1 MEDSKVKLPEG
12 WNSYDG
18 TWIKKNDFKNK
29 KGGEITDIDD
39 KIKKFVELLNN
50 VDVSKFKG
58 GITNFCFRFPDIV
71 KNIFGTKCEVQ
82 KGNFLTQ
89 LWIEDKS
96 TNPFDYTDFCNAIFD
111 FIDKNSRSEDAKK
124 QNYCLLFEMIF
135 MKSGFIGSCDS
146 FNCDGTLQNMEDHI
160 LYIFTQKAW
169 THMPII
175 SSMFMEKLC
184 SKITNTDIEKYN
196 FKFVLKAENND
207 QEISKYGSIVINS
220 ADIKNIETL
229 NKLKLSYYKALLKNK
244 FNPNESK
251 DFFNTIS
258 SYLVD
263 FVCDS
268 NNSRDKIDLIR
279 EINQYTNVNNFLN
292 EKQNLPQ
299 LCSIPNKIMQGA
311 LWDQSKLSLLRE
323 LFAIIA
329 DLLQRTDDKKQYWKL
344 ASNAIDCIESI
355 IKTPDNYNRIQW
367 HIDCCLQQI
376 YNVAVFINPD
386 QAYQKI
392 SDLFTS
398 VTPSCRAKIFT
409 SLLNLL
415 RGDTEKEPN
424 KYYLDAI
431 SSVSEELATN
441 KEIKQAKDKLCEF
454 VEFIRTDPKKNI
466 SSDIFQ
472 SLFNAINK
480 HFPMS
485 KDSIHNSDFTTRCN
499 LLTQLFHNFAETNPK
514 AEEVYFEKVKTIMDE
529 YQKFLNNNKSQ
540 IPFNSCKRQNF
551 ARPQICSL
559 IEIVV
564 IGRKN
569 LSKGKVKY
577 KDVMQIVDIIDKS
590 FPSDG
595 EKDKKDRCEAITHL
609 FQLLT
614 KHGLLEAFLFPF
626 DLSFLVEQVVKVGFK
641 TGVTWAKNKWKK
653 FRNQR
658 PKKQMTG
665 FIPPKDAD
673 KATKSKDKNDTTK
686 SNEKKIEILSYREI
700 LPDEIN
706 NTVDGYNKE
715 LKKEQVNEKFDLDAQ
730 VFRDIEKDVIQERL
744 FELNKII
751 NNNASEQKN
760 PLIGIF
766 RFLSTQQFK
775 LDQFLSIFQCSYL
788 DTVVDIIN
796 LPILDYVID
805 KYDVT
810 QEAGEL
816 FESKD
821 KNAEENDKFNQKCAY
836 NPRLKS
842 INKLLINHF
851 IQQLIKAIVKN
862 SNKFFYKSIDGTE
875 SLRKKIDEV
884 SQKITLSLLKK
895 FGSVYGIILK
905 IQTAAKNVGE
915 KGEYNTTA
923 AAIFGFVLDFI
934 NGEKDKDSNLLTL
947 LLELVSKFDFE
958 DLKIEKDDIQSKKN
972 TYDVINFFMGLITFS
987 KALDCDTEIF
997 ADGGSENNKK
1007 KTTEKLINLLR
1018 KIVDTKE
1025 FKGFVGKVLSEE
1037 YVNKIKQ
1044 LIDDVAKLKF
1054 EDCAYLLCSDEI
1066 LAQNKENG
1074 KNDKDEEDE
1083 DKNENTINSIN
1094 IGSEEDEKNDLF
1106 NIDNKNSIKKENK
1119 KESKLDIILNQTAMF
1134 SWLRENKNGKTRFF
1148 DFVKSLSDE
1157 KKIKEFEKCKKGQIK
1172 NDQKEQK
1179 KMENIESNN
1188 NIKLKNEIN
1197 LNVSEIKVN
1206 NQVNNNNIINDEN
1219 NDNEIKN
1226 ELNNSNDNINEINK
1240 EENKEEN
1247 NNIINL
1253 ENYKE
1258 GKDINIAE
1266 KEAEITSSLIKN
1278 QFNKSEN
1285 SEKENIDLNVDP
1297 NVNKIENALKLND
1310 KKQLVNNIIKKDQIE
1325 KNLNDNEIKNERNNN
1340 KEDINEINM
1349 DTNIM
1354 ERKIKNDLDVKNDE
1368 ENDSRIHSE
1377 NKPEI
1382 EHHNMQI
1389 DVMINMES
1397 NNKLEQKERSDTN
1410 RSIIVVKKKKPT
1422 RRKFELSN
1430 DNDVVKEVNNINVED
1445 KVKKDDIVGDQKKQ
1459 NENNIESQIE
1469 VINDTDDTNTNKE
1482 KKNSNSMNN
1491 IIKDTNE
1498 INLVTKEINEI
1509 KNKDNNN
1516 ENLAKTQQENKT
1528 VEDVNA
1534 KTNNNIENNGKE
1546 IRNINFNSINNF
1558 FKQNEDMKNENKNIA
1573 NKESR
1578 KRKNSFMFKNKLTLD
1593 DANEIE
1599 IVNQI
1604 KSEKNKSKIENNDI
1618 KENVKNELNNIER
1631 DESTTNKNSN
1641 NIENKIIDN
1650 QNNPEEKFNSSNNN
1664 DKNIE
1669 ENVAQKQ
1676 QEIFDSIKNSFP
1688 KVLIKNENKN
1698 TEDKKNRKRRDSFTT
1713 KNKFTLGNNKIDNQT
1728 EINKNGG
1735 QENIEVNYNI
1745 NPDDTNE
1752 NDKMIKNV
1760 IMNINDENSESND
1773 KKENGHNNINQ
1784 NENNN
1789 QNNNQIEEKKNKGEL
1804 KDSNNDINMQIK
1816 NDSSNGDK
1824 NNDNIK
1830 NQDEKAED
1838 ENINTEKQNNKEKNL
1853 NLDGNYASVIQNEC
1867 NPEPNKNKLT
1877 FDKSINTEI
1886 KRSASFSL
1894 EKIYRNNTELSQQ
1907 KQNIPTTTPNNKKKT
1922 IFAII
1927 FGVIFVLSAVFL
1939 ALALTIE
1946 ALNFLALVISMA
1958 VVATIALIILIVL
1971 AFIIYKNNKISEQNN
1986 IEENLPENEKLSWS
2000 QIFDSY
2006 KNNEEENIKRCNSLG
2021 DPIAKS
2027 DQK

>member
-1 MEDSKVKLPEG
+1 MEDSTTKKEERVKLPDD
-12 WNSYDG
+12 WNSYDK
-18 TWIKKNDFKNK
+18 TWMKKDDFKDK
-29 KGGEITDIDD
+29 KGKKIDDIDK
-39 KIKKFVELLNN
+39 KIKKFVELLNRI
-50 VDVSKFKG
+50 KPLEFKG
-58 GITNFCFRFPDIV
+58 GITNFCFRFPYIV
-71 KNIFGTKCEVQ
+71 KDIFGTECKFKKEGVLF
-82 KGNFLTQ
+82 KTN
-89 LWIEDKS
+89 KS
-96 TNPFDYTDFCNAIFD
+96 TNPFDYKEFYSAIFN
-111 FIDKNSRSEDAKK
+111 FIDKNSGSEDAKK
-124 QNYCLLFEMIF
+124 QNYCLLLEMIF
-135 MKSGFIGSCDS
+135 MEPDFIGSYDN
-146 FNCDGTLQNMEDHI
+146 FGYDGTLISIGNHV

-169 THMPII
+169 KHMPII
-175 SSMFMEKLC
+175 SSMFMEELRKRID
-184 SKITNTDIEKYN
+184 SDDIEKYSV
-196 FKFVLKAENND
+196 KFVLGSKSENEEEANKFD
-207 QEISKYGSIVINS
+207 TEEISKYGSIVINR

-229 NKLKLSYYKALLKNK
+229 NKLKLSYYKALWNNK

-251 DFFNTIS
+251 DFFDAIS
-258 SYLVD
+258 SHLVYFD
-263 FVCDS
+263 FVRDS
-268 NNSRDKIDLIR
+268 NNSSDKIDLIR

-292 EKQNLPQ
+292 EKQNLPK
-299 LCSIPNKIMQGA
+299 LALIPNHIKQGD
-311 LWDQSKLSLLRE
+311 LWDQSKLSLLQE
-323 LFAIIA
+323 LCEII
-329 DLLQRTDDKKQYWKL
+329 DNLLQRTDNKKKYWTL

-355 IKTPDNYNRIQW
+355 IKTPNNYNKIQW
-367 HIDCCLQQI
+367 HIDGCLEQI

-386 QAYQKI
+386 QAYRKI
-392 SDLFTS
+392 SDLFIS
-398 VTPSCRAKIFT
+398 VAPSCHVNIFT

-441 KEIKQAKDKLCEF
+441 KEIKQAKDKLCELAQAT
-454 VEFIRTDPKKNI
+454 IN
-466 SSDIFQ
+466 SNIFQ

-485 KDSIHNSDFTTRCN
+485 KGSIHNSDDFTTRCN
-499 LLTQLFHNFAETNPK
+499 LLQKLFCVFATANPK
-514 AEEVYFEKVKTIMDE
+514 AEEVYFEKVETIMDE
-529 YQKFLNNNKSQ
+529 YQKFLNDNKSQ
-540 IPFNSCKRQNF
+540 IPFSLYNRQNF
-551 ARPQICSL
+551 AKPQINSL
-559 IEIVV
+559 IKIVV

-577 KDVMQIVDIIDKS
+577 KDVVQIVDIIDKS

-609 FQLLT
+609 FKLLN
-614 KHGLLEAFLFPF
+614 KHGLLMDFLFPF
-626 DLSFLVEQVVKVGFK
+626 DLSFFVKQGVKVGFK
-641 TGVTWAKNKWKK
+641 TGITWAKNGWKK
-653 FRNQR
+653 FCNQR
-658 PKKQMTG
+658 PQKQMID
-665 FIPPKDAD
+665 FIPPEDKDKAKDAD
-673 KATKSKDKNDTTK
+673 KTTKSKDKNDTTKSKDKNDTTK
-686 SNEKKIEILSYREI
+686 SNEKKEKILSYREI

-706 NTVDGYNKE
+706 NTVDDYNKE
-715 LKKEQVNEKFDLDAQ
+715 LKKEQVNKKFDLDAQ
-730 VFRDIEKDVIQERL
+730 VFRDIKEDVIQERL

-751 NNNASEQKN
+751 NNNASEQEN

-766 RFLSTQQFK
+766 RFLSDQQFN
-775 LDQFLSIFQCSYL
+775 LNQFLSIFQCSYL
-788 DTVVDIIN
+788 NTVVDLIN
-796 LPILDYVID
+796 LPILDYVIN

-810 QEAGEL
+810 QEAGKL
-816 FESKD
+816 FESED
-821 KNAEENDKFNQKCAY
+821 KKAEENDKFNQKCAY

-862 SNKFFYKSIDGTE
+862 SNKFFYTLIDGKE

-884 SQKITLSLLKK
+884 SQKITSSLLKK

-905 IQTAAKNVGE
+905 IQTAAKNVGD
-915 KGEYNTTA
+915 KGEYSTTA
-923 AAIFGFVLDFI
+923 SAIFDFVLDFI

-947 LLELVSKFDFE
+947 LLELVSEFDFE
-958 DLKIEKDDIQSKKN
+958 DLNIEKDRVQLKEY

-1007 KTTEKLINLLR
+1007 KTTDKLINLLK

-1025 FKGFVGKVLSEE
+1025 FKCFVGKCLSKE

-1074 KNDKDEEDE
+1074 KNDKDKGDK

-1134 SWLRENKNGKTRFF
+1134 SWLRKNKHGNTTFF
-1148 DFVKSLSDE
+1148 DLRTSLSDE
-1157 KKIKEFEKCKKGQIK
+1157 KKIKEFENYKEQIK

-1179 KMENIESNN
+1179 NMDDIEAKKNINP
-1188 NIKLKNEIN
+1188 KNKID
-1197 LNVSEIKVN
+1197 LNVSEIKKRTKL
-1206 NQVNNNNIINDEN
+1206 N
-1219 NDNEIKN
+1219 ND
-1226 ELNNSNDNINEINK
+1226 
-1240 EENKEEN
+1240 
-1247 NNIINL
+1247 
-1253 ENYKE
+1253 
-1258 GKDINIAE
+1258 
-1266 KEAEITSSLIKN
+1266 
-1278 QFNKSEN
+1278 
-1285 SEKENIDLNVDP
+1285 
-1297 NVNKIENALKLND
+1297 
-1310 KKQLVNNIIKKDQIE
+1310 KQLVNNIIKKDQIE
-1325 KNLNDNEIKNERNNN
+1325 KNLNDNEIKNERNKN
-1340 KEDINEINM
+1340 KEYINEIKI

-1354 ERKIKNDLDVKNDE
+1354 EKKIKNDLDVKNGE
-1368 ENDSRIHSE
+1368 ENDSRIHLE
-1377 NKPEI
+1377 NNLEI
-1382 EHHNMQI
+1382 ENNNMQI
-1389 DVMINMES
+1389 DVMINIES

-1445 KVKKDDIVGDQKKQ
+1445 KVKKDDIVANQKKQ

-1469 VINDTDDTNTNKE
+1469 VINSTDDTNTNKE

-1516 ENLAKTQQENKT
+1516 GNLAKTQQENKT

-1578 KRKNSFMFKNKLTLD
+1578 KRRNSFMFENKLTLD

-1618 KENVKNELNNIER
+1618 KENVKNELDNIER
-1631 DESTTNKNSN
+1631 DKSTTNKNSN

-1669 ENVAQKQ
+1669 KNVAQKQ

-1698 TEDKKNRKRRDSFTT
+1698 TEDKKSRKRRDSFTT

-1745 NPDDTNE
+1745 NPDNTNE

-1789 QNNNQIEEKKNKGEL
+1789 QNNNQIEEKENKDEI
-1804 KDSNNDINMQIK
+1804 KDSKNNINIQIK
-1816 NDSSNGDK
+1816 DANANGNK
-1824 NNDNIK
+1824 SNDNIN
-1830 NQDEKAED
+1830 NQNEKTEN
-1838 ENINTEKQNNKEKNL
+1838 ENINAEEQNNKEKNL
-1853 NLDGNYASVIQNEC
+1853 NLDGIYA
-1867 NPEPNKNKLT
+1867 

-1927 FGVIFVLSAVFL
+1927 FGIIFVLSVVFL
-1939 ALALTIE
+1939 SLALTIE
-1946 ALNFLALVISMA
+1946 TLNFLALVVSMA
-1958 VVATIALIILIVL
+1958 VVATIALIIVILL
-1971 AFIIYKNNKISEQNN
+1971 ACIIYKNNKISEQNN
-1986 IEENLPENEKLSWS
+1986 IEENLPENEKLSLS

-2006 KNNEEENIKRCNSLG
+2006 KNNEEGNIKRCNSLG
-2021 DPIAKS
+2021 NPIAKS

>member
-1 MEDSKVKLPEG
+1 MEDSTTKKEERVKLPEG
-12 WNSYDG
+12 WNSYNK
-18 TWIKKNDFKNK
+18 TWITKDDFKDK
-29 KGGEITDIDD
+29 KGKEITDIDK
-39 KIKKFVELLNN
+39 KIKKFIELLNN
-50 VDVSKFKG
+50 VGVSKFEG

-71 KNIFGTKCEVQ
+71 KDIFGTECKLQ
-82 KGNFLTQ
+82 KGNRVTRF
-89 LWIEDKS
+89 WIKDKS
-96 TNPFDYTDFCNAIFD
+96 TNPFDYKGFCDAIFD
-111 FIDKNSRSEDAKK
+111 FIDKQSVKEAKK
-124 QNYCLLFEMIF
+124 QNYCLLLEMIF
-135 MKSGFIGSCDS
+135 MKPGFIGSYGN
-146 FNCDGTLQNMEDHI
+146 FEYDGTLISIENHV
-160 LYIFTQKAW
+160 LYIFTQKTW

-196 FKFVLKAENND
+196 FKFVLKSENNV
-207 QEISKYGSIVINS
+207 QEISKYGSIVING
-220 ADIKNIETL
+220 ADIQSIEAL

-258 SYLVD
+258 LYLVD

-268 NNSRDKIDLIR
+268 NNSRGKIDLIR

-292 EKQNLPQ
+292 EKQNLQQ
-299 LCSIPNKIMQGA
+299 LESIPNKIMQGA

-355 IKTPDNYNRIQW
+355 IKTPNNYNKIQW
-367 HIDCCLQQI
+367 HIDGCLKQI
-376 YNVAVFINPD
+376 YDVAVFIDPD

-392 SDLFTS
+392 SDLFIS
-398 VTPSCRAKIFT
+398 VAPSCHVNIFT
-409 SLLNLL
+409 SFLNLL

-441 KEIKQAKDKLCEF
+441 KEIKQAKEKLCEF

-485 KDSIHNSDFTTRCN
+485 KDNDGCTARCRLLKKLFCDFAT
-499 LLTQLFHNFAETNPK
+499 ANPK
-514 AEEVYFEKVKTIMDE
+514 AEEVYFEKVETIMDE
-529 YQKFLNNNKSQ
+529 YQKFLNDNKSQ
-540 IPFNSCKRQNF
+540 IPFSLYERQNF
-551 ARPQICSL
+551 AEPQINSL
-559 IEIVV
+559 IKIVV
-564 IGRKN
+564 IGRKK
-569 LSKGKVKY
+569 LSNGKVKY

-626 DLSFLVEQVVKVGFK
+626 DLSFFVEQGVTVVFK
-641 TGVTWAKNKWKK
+641 TSVTWFKNGWKK

-658 PKKQMTG
+658 PKKQMTD
-665 FIPPKDAD
+665 FISPKDAD

-706 NTVDGYNKE
+706 NTVDNYNKE

-730 VFRDIEKDVIQERL
+730 VFRDIEKDVIQTRL

-751 NNNASEQKN
+751 NNNAPEQEN

-766 RFLSTQQFK
+766 RFLSDQQFN
-775 LDQFLSIFQCSYL
+775 LNQFLSIFQCSYL
-788 DTVVDIIN
+788 DTVVDLIN
-796 LPILDYVID
+796 LPILDYVIN

-810 QEAGEL
+810 QEAGKL
-816 FESKD
+816 FESED

-862 SNKFFYKSIDGTE
+862 SNKFFYTLIDGKE

-884 SQKITLSLLKK
+884 SQKITSSLLKK

-934 NGEKDKDSNLLTL
+934 NGGNDDSNLLTL
-947 LLELVSKFDFE
+947 LLELVSEFDFE
-958 DLKIEKDDIQSKKN
+958 DLNIEKDRVQLKEY

-1007 KTTEKLINLLR
+1007 KTTDKLINLLK

-1025 FKGFVGKVLSEE
+1025 FKCFVGKCLSKE

-1074 KNDKDEEDE
+1074 KNDKDKGDK

-1119 KESKLDIILNQTAMF
+1119 KESKLYIILNQTAMF
-1134 SWLRENKNGKTRFF
+1134 SWLRKNKHGNTTFF
-1148 DFVKSLSDE
+1148 DLRTSLSDE
-1157 KKIKEFEKCKKGQIK
+1157 KKIKEFENYKEQIK

-1179 KMENIESNN
+1179 NMDDIEAKKNINPKN
-1188 NIKLKNEIN
+1188 KIDLNTNEI
-1197 LNVSEIKVN
+1197 KKN

-1219 NDNEIKN
+1219 KKSVGNDIINESFKKDQIEKNLVVEKRNQNEIKN
-1226 ELNNSNDNINEINK
+1226 ELNNDNNNINEIN
-1240 EENKEEN
+1240 
-1247 NNIINL
+1247 I
-1253 ENYKE
+1253 
-1258 GKDINIAE
+1258 
-1266 KEAEITSSLIKN
+1266 
-1278 QFNKSEN
+1278 
-1285 SEKENIDLNVDP
+1285 
-1297 NVNKIENALKLND
+1297 
-1310 KKQLVNNIIKKDQIE
+1310 
-1325 KNLNDNEIKNERNNN
+1325 
-1340 KEDINEINM
+1340 

-1354 ERKIKNDLDVKNDE
+1354 EKKIKNDLDVKNGE
-1368 ENDSRIHSE
+1368 ENDSGIHSE

-1389 DVMINMES
+1389 DVMINIES

-1410 RSIIVVKKKKPT
+1410 RSIIVVKKKQPT

-1445 KVKKDDIVGDQKKQ
+1445 KVKKNDIVGDQKKQ

-1516 ENLAKTQQENKT
+1516 GNLAKTQQENKT

-1578 KRKNSFMFKNKLTLD
+1578 KRRNSFMFENKLTLD

-1618 KENVKNELNNIER
+1618 KENVKNELDNIER
-1631 DESTTNKNSN
+1631 DKSTTNKNSN

-1698 TEDKKNRKRRDSFTT
+1698 TEDKTSRKRRDSFTT

-1745 NPDDTNE
+1745 NPDNTNE

-1760 IMNINDENSESND
+1760 IININDGDSKSKD
-1773 KKENGHNNINQ
+1773 AQENGYNNINQ

-1789 QNNNQIEEKKNKGEL
+1789 QNNNQIEEKDNKDEI
-1804 KDSNNDINMQIK
+1804 KDSNNNMNTQIK
-1816 NDSSNGDK
+1816 NVNINNQYKKRKSESN
-1824 NNDNIK
+1824 
-1830 NQDEKAED
+1830 DEKEP
-1838 ENINTEKQNNKEKNL
+1838 NTEEKNL
-1853 NLDGNYASVIQNEC
+1853 NLGGNNASVIQNEF

-1877 FDKSINTEI
+1877 FDTSLKNKI
-1886 KRSASFSL
+1886 KRSFSFSFK
-1894 EKIYRNNTELSQQ
+1894 KIHRQNIELQQ
-1907 KQNIPTTTPNNKKKT
+1907 PQQNQNIPITTPSNKKKIIAT
-1922 IFAII
+1922 II
-1927 FGVIFVLSAVFL
+1927 FGIIFVLSVVFL
-1939 ALALTIE
+1939 SLALTIE

-1958 VVATIALIILIVL
+1958 VVATIALIIVIVL
-1971 AFIIYKNNKISEQNN
+1971 AFIIYRDNKKSEPEGLAPTFSFDRNNDDKKIT
-1986 IEENLPENEKLSWS
+1986 
-2000 QIFDSY
+2000 
-2006 KNNEEENIKRCNSLG
+2006 RCNSLDCLKMIEANKPF
-2021 DPIAKS
+2021 DPK
-2027 DQK
+2027 